1 MHKITTSLP
10 VRIVCYDRAQEYRNG
25 KPSGFFFGTMCD
37 FGFALFL
44 DLWFWKMIYA
54 GGVLLHVERFF

>member
-1 MHKITTSLP
+1 MIEHRNREDVKAGI
-10 VRIVCYDRAQEYRNG
+10 QEWQTFR
-25 KPSGFFFGTMCD
+25 FFFGTMCD

>member
-1 MHKITTSLP
+1 MIEHRNTEDVKAAI
-10 VRIVCYDRAQEYRNG
+10 QEWQTFR
-25 KPSGFFFGTMCD
+25 FFFGTMCD